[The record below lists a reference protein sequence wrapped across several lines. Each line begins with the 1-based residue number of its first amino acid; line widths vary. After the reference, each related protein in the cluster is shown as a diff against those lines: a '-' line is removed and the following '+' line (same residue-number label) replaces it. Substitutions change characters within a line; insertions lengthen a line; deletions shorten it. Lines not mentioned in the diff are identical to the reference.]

1 MAPISFVKCD
11 RNRGIHETA
20 SACFFDS
27 YLRGLYRVLE
37 QLTTRFPDVLWE
49 GCASGG
55 GRFVAGML
63 PYFAQSRASNK
74 TDPVDRTATQLSAT
88 IACPTSCVGAH
99 VAKVPNET
107 TCRVAWVAFARTSPR
122 WAAPSSTRAART
134 FPS

>member
-88 IACPTSCVGAH
+88 IACPTSSELDSRGEDIPAVDIQ
-99 VAKVPNET
+99 
-107 TCRVAWVAFARTSPR
+107 
-122 WAAPSSTRAART
+122 
-134 FPS
+134 